1 MNYEEKTKLIQ
12 TRAAALLEAGEV
24 SYVIGW
30 GATRFADKTRVR
42 FARSAAD
49 AESLIFTEHCTQSLA
64 KYLTDDRW
72 PEVPV
77 AILARGC
84 ESRAINRMIR
94 DHQIQRKN
102 LRILGLPCAGTD
114 AERCRSCRAHDP
126 VVYDELLWEPS
137 DTGKSQSQPQKSGE
151 EKAANKAS
159 GTAESKHIQADS
171 RKSAAA
177 ELSRYYRAEAVDALS
192 VADKKAYWD
201 DVYARCIRCYAC
213 RNACPVCTCRECFVD
228 MHRTGFQG
236 KRHSITD
243 NQTFGVTRA
252 FHVGDR
258 CIECGECERVCP
270 MGLPILGQTQKIL
283 QEIEALAG
291 DYEQGLD
298 AAQDNFL
305 GAFDLDD
312 KDDFM

>member
-1 MNYEEKTKLIQ
+1 MNYTEKTKLIQ

-24 SYVIGW
+24 SYVLGW
-30 GATRFADKTRVR
+30 GATRFADKTRAR
-42 FARSAAD
+42 FARSPEEAAT
-49 AESLIFTEHCTQSLA
+49 LVYNEHCTQSLA
-64 KYLTDDRW
+64 KYLVDDRW
-72 PEVPV
+72 PETRI

-94 DHQIQRKN
+94 DNQIRREN
-102 LRILGLPCAGTD
+102 LLILGLPCEGTD

-126 VVYDELLWEPS
+126 VVYDELLWEPNS
-137 DTGKSQSQPQKSGE
+137 TG
-151 EKAANKAS
+151 AA
-159 GTAESKHIQADS
+159 
-171 RKSAAA
+171 AAA
-177 ELSRYYRAEAVDALS
+177 ELSRYYRADAVDALS
-192 VADKKAYWD
+192 AAEKKAYWD

-213 RNACPVCTCRECFVD
+213 RNACPVCSCRECFVD

-236 KRHSITD
+236 KRHSATD

-258 CIECGECERVCP
+258 CIECGECERACP
-270 MGLPILGQTQKIL
+270 MGLPILAQTQKIL
-283 QEIEALAG
+283 KEIEALAG

-298 AAQDNFL
+298 AAQDNYL

>member
-1 MNYEEKTKLIQ
+1 MNYEEKTKLIRSR
-12 TRAAALLEAGEV
+12 TAALLKAGEV

-30 GATRFADKTRVR
+30 GATRFAGKTRAH
-42 FARSAAD
+42 FARNSEEASA
-49 AESLIFTEHCTQSLA
+49 LVYNEHCTQSLA

-72 PEVPV
+72 PDTSI

-84 ESRAINRMIR
+84 EARAINRMIC
-94 DHQIQRKN
+94 DNQIKREN
-102 LRILGLPCAGTD
+102 LLILGIPCEGTD

-126 VVYDELLWEPS
+126 VVYDELLWEPGH
-137 DTGKSQSQPQKSGE
+137 DET
-151 EKAANKAS
+151 
-159 GTAESKHIQADS
+159 
-171 RKSAAA
+171 A
-177 ELSRYYRAEAVDALS
+177 ELSRYYRADAVDALS
-192 VADKKAYWD
+192 VPDKKAYWD

-213 RNACPVCTCRECFVD
+213 RNACPVCICRECFVD

-236 KRHSITD
+236 KRHSATD

-258 CIECGECERVCP
+258 CIECGECERACP
-270 MGLPILGQTQKIL
+270 MGLPILAQTQKIL
-283 QEIEALAG
+283 KEIEALTG

-305 GAFDLDD
+305 GTFDLDD